1 IDLWSQLGLPGQL
14 DTRSRYS
21 RSHDP
26 VIRVYD
32 EAGNVIET
40 HEHAAISK
48 SRERSCLLCSANA
61 FVPLNL
67 AILKRARANLRAK
80 SSRDSVTSPIF
91 GSLFLAGM

>member
-1 IDLWSQLGLPGQL
+1 VLVKLIDLWSQLGLPGQL

-40 HEHAAISK
+40 QEHAGNFK
-48 SRERSCLLCSANA
+48 G
-61 FVPLNL
+61 P
-67 AILKRARANLRAK
+67 
-80 SSRDSVTSPIF
+80 
-91 GSLFLAGM
+91 